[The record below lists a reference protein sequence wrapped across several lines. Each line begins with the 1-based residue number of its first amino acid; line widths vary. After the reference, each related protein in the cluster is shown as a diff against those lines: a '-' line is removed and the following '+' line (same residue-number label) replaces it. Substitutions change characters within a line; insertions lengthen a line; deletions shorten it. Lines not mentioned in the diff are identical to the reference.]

1 MKKISLFFTC
11 IILIFALSLPLVSCG
26 GEKQTTTTTTT
37 TTTTQDPNDKDYSE
51 ALSLIEQGKY
61 EEAKALFEKLGD
73 YKDSAEYLSKFF
85 YLPAM
90 IYNDIIGKGGSYEY
104 FFDENNLI
112 SKYVVHRD
120 GMDAY
125 CDFYYY
131 ENGDIKQQAAS
142 INGEK
147 QSFDYTFNANRQR
160 ETSIHKIGGVVTYL
174 HSFEYD
180 ENGNEIVFR
189 IEDTNGNVVQ
199 LITRTFDELGNCI
212 RIENAFAESE
222 YNYTINIDYIY
233 NDEGTLIRE
242 ICHYEDGSQESLD
255 YTWDANG
262 NVVKKI
268 LTYSDGDQNVWEYTY
283 DEHGN
288 MIKEVLTDYN
298 GVVQYV
304 EYEYVLLY
312 LPTGLTP
319 ATRLFFEE
327 IFEEQL

>member
-1 MKKISLFFTC
+1 MKKISL
-11 IILIFALSLPLVSCG
+11 ILLSIALILAMCLPLASCIND
-26 GEKQTTTTTTT
+26 KQTTT
-37 TTTTQDPNDKDYSE
+37 QPAPDLNEKDYQS
-51 ALSLIEQGKY
+51 ALSLLEDGKY
-61 EEAKALFEKLGD
+61 EESKALFEKLGD
-73 YKDSAEYLSKFF
+73 YKDSAEYLSKFC

-125 CDFYYY
+125 CEFSYY
-131 ENGDIKQQAAS
+131 ENGDIKRQFAS
-142 INGEK
+142 INGVT
-147 QSFDYTFNANRQR
+147 QSFEYTYNANRKR
-160 ETSIHKIGGVVTYL
+160 ETAVHTIDGVVTYL

-189 IEDTNGNVVQ
+189 IDDVEGNTVQ

-212 RIENAFAESE
+212 RIENAFDESE
-222 YNYTINIDYIY
+222 YNYTLNIDYIY
-233 NDEGTLIRE
+233 NDEGTLVRE
-242 ICHYEDGSQESLD
+242 ICHYEDRSQESLD
-255 YTWDANG
+255 YTRDANG
-262 NVVKKI
+262 NVVKKV
-268 LTYSDGDQNVWEYTY
+268 LTYEDGDQDIWEYTY

-288 MIKEVLTDYN
+288 MVKEVLTDYK
-298 GVVQYV
+298 GTVQYV